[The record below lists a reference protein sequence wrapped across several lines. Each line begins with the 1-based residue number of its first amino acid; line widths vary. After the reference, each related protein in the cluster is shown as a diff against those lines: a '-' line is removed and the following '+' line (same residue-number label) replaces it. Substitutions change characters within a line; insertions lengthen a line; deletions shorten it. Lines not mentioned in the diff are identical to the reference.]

1 MPQSSNTNTFRY
13 LHNHTLRKVNKKNRK
28 ASQKK
33 IDNILEDLSDIETEL
48 FRNQLSK
55 LPKNEKIKENNK
67 LFTKKVAKLVS
78 LRNEREK
85 FNRLQKP
92 LKTIGGNKTKR
103 NKSKTRKNKVTKLTF
118 LHFINNLV

>member
-33 IDNILEDLSDIETEL
+33 IDNILEDLSDIETDL
-48 FRNQLSK
+48 FENQLSK
-55 LPKNEKIKENNK
+55 LSKIEKIKENNK
-67 LFTKKVAKLVS
+67 LFTKKVSKLLELS
-78 LRNEREK
+78 NEREK

-92 LKTIGGNKTKR
+92 LKTIGGNKTRR
-103 NKSKTRKNKVTKLTF
+103 NKSKTRKNKPIKLTF